1 MIVQWIWSSQDVRY
15 GRILCCQY
23 QSSREVCCVR
33 GIVWWECLRIGVGE
47 EIDLVIGGERL
58 VMVAV
63 EVICGTFVVRKTAR
77 LHPRLSWETLP
88 PLLGVVP

>member
-1 MIVQWIWSSQDVRY
+1 M
-15 GRILCCQY
+15 
-23 QSSREVCCVR
+23 R

-47 EIDLVIGGERL
+47 EVDLVIGGERL

-63 EVICGTFVVRKTAR
+63 EVICGTFVVRKMAR

-88 PLLGVVP
+88 PLLGVVPWLVGVDTEVVGGRGMVSG